1 MIILG
6 ESMRLT
12 THTKMLSM
20 NDKLTFWFANQ
31 EVAKTMKH
39 LAPDVKMHNLSIIKN
54 LGARLT
60 GYTLN

>member
-1 MIILG
+1 
-6 ESMRLT
+6 
-12 THTKMLSM
+12 MLSM

-54 LGARLT
+54 LGAHLT
-60 GYTLN
+60 GYALN

>member
-1 MIILG
+1 MAMAVIM
-6 ESMRLT
+6 SSD
-12 THTKMLSM
+12 TKMLSM

-39 LAPDVKMHNLSIIKN
+39 LAPDVKMHNLSIINN
-54 LGARLT
+54 LVARLT